1 MSKPRKTFKSPDLT
15 GQTKI
20 LFCNEGNSTAMLVT
34 NKSGHRS
41 ADPKTFT
48 TPARALTWCRQ
59 HAVMMVYLPVN
70 LAGN

>member
-1 MSKPRKTFKSPDLT
+1 MRHKQGSLLRTQICQNQEPLSDLT

-48 TPARALTWCRQ
+48 TPARALT
-59 HAVMMVYLPVN
+59 
-70 LAGN
+70 